1 MIRAPIFCSWGGCK
15 KEEAPRGAAAG
26 KPWGQPLTRM
36 VVTTRVV
43 LKRLSEM
50 LEAYRRLSMLRPS
63 ATCHWPI

>member
-1 MIRAPIFCSWGGCK
+1 
-15 KEEAPRGAAAG
+15 
-26 KPWGQPLTRM
+26 M

-63 ATCHWPI
+63 ATCHWPIWETKEGRLGRRLGEVEAGEAGVLGPTRLQG